1 MPPIGILTLLKIL
14 NEDLEEFTPNIL
26 QHLSNSQFIIQK
38 SFLPHLLNDLTNSTI
53 SSKDKNTALT
63 VLSRLGELIYSERL
77 T

>member
-26 QHLSNSQFIIQK
+26 QHLSNSQLIIQK
-38 SFLPHLLNDLTNSTI
+38 ILLPHLLNDLTNSTI